1 MSQSSCSFYHIS
13 HEFDL
18 HVHFFYFSKQVYV
31 GWGRVG
37 KRIDKI
43 FTAQVVFTTDR
54 SKAVFLV
61 LLVLCRAMW
70 LLLIL
75 FCFMPVCLIIMIG
88 ES

>member
-1 MSQSSCSFYHIS
+1 MNLIYMFI
-13 HEFDL
+13 
-18 HVHFFYFSKQVYV
+18 FFTFQNKCTLD
-31 GWGRVG
+31 GEEWE